1 MDISLEEKNAILF
14 EILKQEIGYQKAND
28 LYEAAC
34 REYDPVEY
42 AVKKVTKQLETRK
55 TKR

>member
-14 EILKQEIGYQKAND
+14 EILKQELGYQKAND

-34 REYDPVEY
+34 DAYNPIEY
-42 AVKKVTKQLETRK
+42 AVQKVTKQLEKRK